1 MKNYT
6 IVSLADANYFDLLNE
21 LVNSILQFK
30 ESDDVDICI
39 LDAGLTDEQKT
50 TLSKKVK
57 QIKKAEWDI
66 EVPGYKIGKKEWLK
80 SQVSRAFLPK
90 YFPGYKKYLWIDCD
104 AWVNDWNSVEL
115 YFKAC
120 ENGKLGRGADYQK
133 NIIGIDLAK
142 AKFKKKEQDIF
153 FKAVEAYTGLVLA
166 NEKYRIN
173 SENVNL
179 LERQVETDR
188 IRLDRGE
195 VTVSDVAQ
203 SESSL
208 AGAKAKLIIA
218 ENEVIT
224 NKLNFENVI
233 GPLPDLNSL
242 SSDIEISINLPNSLN
257 NALEVSKKN
266 NPDLIISKLEFEQS
280 EKDVEIARSDLSPS
294 ASISF
299 EKSYSED
306 LSATYDEREK
316 DILKATVTWPFYSGG
331 KNRANLNK
339 NKNLKTR
346 KRLLLDSAVKTNE
359 AIVASAWSNFLS
371 NQSLLSSVEAQV
383 RAAEIANEGITA
395 EYESGVGRTTLDV
408 IQSNSLLLNALITR
422 ADSERNLIL
431 SQFNLLKS
439 MGLLNSDHLKIN

>member
-1 MKNYT
+1 MIKKILLIVIFSFISINAFAISLKEALKIAYKNNPEINAERENLKVSEEELKISKSGYMPSLT
-6 IVSLADANYFDLLNE
+6 ISGSKSKENTNE
-21 LVNSILQFK
+21 LTKQSGGDATIN
-30 ESDDVDICI
+30 DVDP
-39 LDAGLTDEQKT
+39 LTTSVTIEQK
-50 TLSKKVK
+50 
-57 QIKKAEWDI
+57 I
-66 EVPGYKIGKKEWLK
+66 
-80 SQVSRAFLPK
+80 
-90 YFPGYKKYLWIDCD
+90 ID
-104 AWVNDWNSVEL
+104 
-115 YFKAC
+115 F
-120 ENGKLGRGADYQK
+120 GRDADYQK

-173 SENVNL
+173 SENINL

-208 AGAKAKLIIA
+208 AGARAKLIAA
-218 ENEVIT
+218 ENEVVT

-233 GPLPDLNSL
+233 GPLLDINTL
-242 SSDIEISINLPNSLN
+242 SSDLAMTLNLPNSLN
-257 NALEVSKKN
+257 NALEVSRKN
-266 NPDLIISKLEFEQS
+266 NPDLIISKLEYEQS
-280 EKDVEIARSDLSPS
+280 EKDVQIARSDLSPS

-422 ADSERNLIL
+422 AESERNLIL